1 MPTEN
6 LNLNENCVYV
16 GVDVTFKGTIS
27 APDAVVIAGTVEG
40 DVTARTVHIATGGA
54 IKGSLVANDADIRG
68 ALSEKVE
75 IKEFLYLHSTARI
88 EGDISCGDIQAEKG
102 AEIVARAFTVGNA
115 TFAEKPTEAAKIY
128 PTEKVAHVVQ
138 LKFQGDGSSVP
149 KGLASN
155 GLNPSI

>member
-54 IKGSLVANDADIRG
+54 IKGSLVANDADVRG

-75 IKEFLYLHSTARI
+75 IKEFLHLHSTARI
-88 EGDISCGDIQAEKG
+88 EGDISCGDIQVDRG
-102 AEIVARAFTVGNA
+102 AAIVARAFTVGHVA
-115 TFAEKPTEAAKIY
+115 PAEKPTEMAKIY
-128 PTEKVAHVVQ
+128 ATERVAQVVQ
-138 LKFQGDGSSVP
+138 LKLQGEGISVP
-149 KGLASN
+149 LGGLVSNASN
-155 GLNPSI
+155 